1 MITKNWSRLPDKI
14 MPQNELIAS
23 TATVTATA
31 PTGRRLHGI
40 AFALAVLLAAC
51 TSAPDNLQVSLPV
64 PQVAAEA
71 KTQPAEER
79 EQLRILASYGG
90 IYENAQLQAT
100 IENTV
105 ARLVAASE
113 RPDLKYKV
121 TILNSP
127 AINAFALP
135 NGHLYVTRG
144 LIALANDKAEL
155 ASVLAHEMG
164 HVIARH
170 AAIRED
176 QARQAA
182 LISHVVSDVLSDP
195 QMGALALAKSKL
207 TLAAFSR
214 AQEFEA
220 DGIGVGIS
228 ARAGFDS
235 FGASRFLTDMQRNA
249 DLKWAGGDGRVSD
262 FLTTHPATPE
272 RVKNALANARQY
284 SGPGAGERDRNE
296 YLGILNG
303 MVYGEDPSE
312 GFVRGRRFLH
322 PKLGF
327 TFVAPPGFSLDN
339 TAQAVLGLKGGN
351 EAMRLDVVSVPAEQS
366 LPDYLKSGWMENV
379 DPASLEEFTVNGF
392 PAATATATGDQW
404 SFRLF
409 AVRFG
414 SDVYRFIYAAKDK
427 TAQIDRSFRE
437 SVASF
442 RRMSLKESSH
452 VHPLRLKIVT
462 VGSKDTVESLARR
475 MATADHALD
484 HFRVLNGLGPRDAL
498 KPGTKVKIVV
508 D

>member
-1 MITKNWSRLPDKI
+1 M
-14 MPQNELIAS
+14 A
-23 TATVTATA
+23 ATVTTA
-31 PTGRRLHGI
+31 NRLRG
-40 AFALAVLLAAC
+40 AALVLLLAGC
-51 TSAPDNLQVSLPV
+51 TSTPDNPHVSLPV
-64 PQVAAEA
+64 PQTTEQSQL
-71 KTQPAEER
+71 QPAEER
-79 EQLRILASYGG
+79 EHLRILASYGG
-90 IYENAQLQAT
+90 IYENTRLQGT
-100 IENTV
+100 IEKTV
-105 ARLVAASE
+105 DRLVAASE
-113 RPDLKYKV
+113 RPDLKYRLS
-121 TILNSP
+121 ILNSP

-135 NGHLYVTRG
+135 NGNLYVTRG

-207 TLAAFSR
+207 TLASFSR

-228 ARAGFDS
+228 ARAGFDP

-249 DLKWAGGDGRVSD
+249 DLKPAAGSADARGLD
-262 FLTTHPATPE
+262 FLVSHPATPD
-272 RVKNALANARQY
+272 RVKNALANARQF
-284 SGPGAGERDRNE
+284 SGPGAGERDRAE
-296 YLGILNG
+296 YLGDLDG
-303 MVYGEDPSE
+303 VVYGEDPSE
-312 GFVRGRRFLH
+312 GFARGRRFLH

-327 TFVAPPGFSLDN
+327 TFVAPPGFTLDN
-339 TAQAVLGLKGGN
+339 TAQAVLGLKEGN

-379 DPASLEEFTVNGF
+379 DPASVEEFTVNGF
-392 PAATATATGDQW
+392 IAATATAKGEQW

-409 AVRFG
+409 AIRYG
-414 SDVYRFIYAAKDK
+414 SDVYRFIFAAKNK
-427 TAQIDRSFRE
+427 TPQVDRSFRE
-437 SVASF
+437 SIATF
-442 RRMSLKESSH
+442 RRMSLKESEQ

-462 VGSKDTVESLARR
+462 VGANDNVETLARR

-484 HFRVLNGLGPRDAL
+484 RFRVLNGLGPHETL
-498 KPGTKVKIVV
+498 KPGAKAKIVV

>member
-1 MITKNWSRLPDKI
+1 MAAALIT
-14 MPQNELIAS
+14 A
-23 TATVTATA
+23 
-31 PTGRRLHGI
+31 RRLRGV
-40 AFALAVLLAAC
+40 ALAMLLAGC
-51 TSAPDNLQVSLPV
+51 TSIPDNKQVSLPV

-71 KTQPAEER
+71 DTQPAEER
-79 EQLRILASYGG
+79 EHLRILASYGG
-90 IYENAQLQAT
+90 IYENAKLQAT
-100 IENTV
+100 VEKTV
-105 ARLVAASE
+105 NRLVAASE
-113 RPDLKYKV
+113 RPELKYKV

-135 NGHLYVTRG
+135 SGHIYVTRG
-144 LIALANDKAEL
+144 LIALANDKSEL

-170 AAIRED
+170 AAIREE
-176 QARQAA
+176 QAKQAA

-195 QMGALALAKSKL
+195 QMGAMALAKSKL

-228 ARAGFDS
+228 ARAGFDPY
-235 FGASRFLTDMQRNA
+235 GASRFLADMQRNA
-249 DLKWAGGDGRVSD
+249 DLKAAGSGEARAPD

-272 RVKNALANARQY
+272 RIKNALANARQF
-284 SGPGAGERDRNE
+284 SGPGTGERDRNE
-296 YLGILNG
+296 YLADVDGLP
-303 MVYGEDPSE
+303 YGEDPSE

-327 TFVAPPGFSLDN
+327 TFLAPPGFSLDN

-351 EAMRLDVVSVPAEQS
+351 EALRLDVVSVPAEQS
-366 LPDYLKSGWMENV
+366 LPDYLKSGWMEKV
-379 DPASLEEFTVNGF
+379 DPASVEEFKVNGF
-392 PAATATATGDQW
+392 PAATATAAGDQW

-414 SDVYRFIYAAKDK
+414 SDVYRFIFAAKSR
-427 TAQIDRSFRE
+427 TAPVDRTFRE
-437 SVASF
+437 SIESF
-442 RRMSLKESSH
+442 RRMSLKESAQ

-462 VGSKDTVESLARR
+462 VSASDTVETLARR
-475 MATADHALD
+475 MALADHALD
-484 HFRVLNGLGPRDAL
+484 RFRVINGLGPHDAV
-498 KPGTKVKIVV
+498 KPGTRVKIVV

>member
-1 MITKNWSRLPDKI
+1 M
-14 MPQNELIAS
+14 A
-23 TATVTATA
+23 ATLTPVKDL
-31 PTGRRLHGI
+31 RGI
-40 AFALAVLLAAC
+40 ALVLAVLLAGC
-51 TSAPDNLQVSLPV
+51 TSTPDNRQVSLPV
-64 PQVAAEA
+64 PQVAAQTEI
-71 KTQPAEER
+71 QPAEER
-79 EQLRILASYGG
+79 EHLRILASYGG
-90 IYENAQLQAT
+90 IYENPKLQSLVDKMVT
-100 IENTV
+100 
-105 ARLVAASE
+105 RLDAASE
-113 RPDLKYKV
+113 RPNLNYKI

-228 ARAGFDS
+228 ARAGFDPY
-235 FGASRFLTDMQRNA
+235 GASRFLADMQRNA
-249 DLKWAGGDGRVSD
+249 DLKTAGGGEARAPD

-272 RVKNALANARQY
+272 RIKNALANARQF
-284 SGPGAGERDRNE
+284 SAPGAGERDRDE
-296 YLGILNG
+296 YLGTIDGL
-303 MVYGEDPSE
+303 VYGEDPSE
-312 GFVRGRRFLH
+312 GYVRGRRFLH

-327 TFVAPPGFSLDN
+327 TFLAPPGYSLDN
-339 TAQAVLGLKGGN
+339 TAQAVLGLKGGD

-366 LPDYLKSGWMENV
+366 LPDYLKSGWMDNV

-392 PAATATATGDQW
+392 PAATATAKGDQW

-414 SDVYRFIYAAKDK
+414 SDVYRFIFAAKNR
-427 TAQIDRSFRE
+427 TAQVDRSFRE
-437 SVASF
+437 SIATF
-442 RRMSLKESSH
+442 RRMSLKESEQI
-452 VHPLRLKIVT
+452 HPLRLKIVT
-462 VGSKDTVESLARR
+462 VGAHDTVETLARR
-475 MATADHALD
+475 MASSDHTLD
-484 HFRVLNGLGPRDAL
+484 RFRVLNGLGPRDQV
-498 KPGTKVKIVV
+498 KPGAKVKIAV